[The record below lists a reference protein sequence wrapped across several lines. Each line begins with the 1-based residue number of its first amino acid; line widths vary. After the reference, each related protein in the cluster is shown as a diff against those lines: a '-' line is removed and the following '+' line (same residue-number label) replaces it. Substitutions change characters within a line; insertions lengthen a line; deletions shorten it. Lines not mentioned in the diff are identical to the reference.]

1 MTSGEVKQ
9 NYELAY
15 EDYRAGMKYKEIADK
30 YGVTVNTVKS
40 WKTRYKWCKD
50 DKKVCTQKP
59 KKCAY
64 KKTQKENAEEA
75 GIEEVKQVIEN
86 PDLTD
91 KQRKFCDEYLI
102 DCNATR
108 AYKAAYPNV
117 KKDSSAAVCAAK
129 LLRIAKVQEYI
140 NQQLD
145 KISSEKTADAKE
157 VMEYLTSVMR
167 GESQAEIVVIEGTG
181 DGCSDARRMSKAPD
195 EKERLKAA
203 ELLGRRYGLFKENVN
218 LEVEPVVLVN
228 DLKE

>member
-1 MTSGEVKQ
+1 
-9 NYELAY
+9 
-15 EDYRAGMKYKEIADK
+15 
-30 YGVTVNTVKS
+30 VT
-40 WKTRYKWCKD
+40 
-50 DKKVCTQKP
+50 
-59 KKCAY
+59 
-64 KKTQKENAEEA
+64 
-75 GIEEVKQVIEN
+75 G
-86 PDLTD
+86 DLTD

-102 DCNATR
+102 DLNATR
-108 AYKAAYPNV
+108 AYKAAYPHV
-117 KKDSSAAVCAAK
+117 KSEGAARACASK
-129 LLRIAKVQEYI
+129 LLTKANIKTYI
-140 NQQLD
+140 DEQLD